1 MCPDIFIAHIFIGL
15 ACNATH
21 GAAKLPLVCSASI
34 APLPYVSLVQLHSSS
49 TPYCR
54 GEAVATGEIVGS
66 GLLTSFAGLA
76 SWALWFYGQRYIGE
90 LSLVYLPAEQLQP
103 IVDVA
108 DQAASSSTEEQ
119 LPAAPGSEAPG
130 DAEAPLAPHWTS
142 DPELAMCL
150 QFSTLDFWGKRQVR
164 GWMPPELMCTACAA
178 VLVLQRIVTCSQ

>member
-1 MCPDIFIAHIFIGL
+1 MWL
-15 ACNATH
+15 
-21 GAAKLPLVCSASI
+21 
-34 APLPYVSLVQLHSSS
+34 QLHPSS

-108 DQAASSSTEEQ
+108 DRAASSSTEEQ

-130 DAEAPLAPHWTS
+130 DAQAPLAPHWTS

-178 VLVLQRIVTCSQ
+178 VLVLQ